1 MKQEII
7 AGSILCILGLSLVL
21 IPPEK
26 LWIITEKWKTKDGS
40 LPSRGYAVV
49 MRVLGVVF
57 ALTGG
62 MLIKMAV
69 KGL

>member
-7 AGSILCILGLSLVL
+7 AGIILCILGLSLVL
-21 IPPEK
+21 IPSEK
-26 LWIITEKWKTKDGS
+26 LWVITEKWKTNDGS
-40 LPSRGYAVV
+40 QPSRGYVIV
-49 MRVLGVVF
+49 MRVLGVIF

-69 KGL
+69 K

>member
-7 AGSILCILGLSLVL
+7 AGIILCILGLSLVL
-21 IPPEK
+21 IPSEK
-26 LWIITEKWKTKDGS
+26 LWVITEKWKTKDGS
-40 LPSRGYAVV
+40 QPSRGYAIV
-49 MRVLGVVF
+49 MRVLGVIL

-69 KGL
+69 K

>member
-1 MKQEII
+1 
-7 AGSILCILGLSLVL
+7 
-21 IPPEK
+21 

-40 LPSRGYAVV
+40 QPSGGYAIV

-62 MLIKMAV
+62 VLIKMAV
-69 KGL
+69 K

>member
-26 LWIITEKWKTKDGS
+26 LWIFTEKWKTKDGS
-40 LPSRGYAVV
+40 QPSKGYAIV

-69 KGL
+69 R

>member
-1 MKQEII
+1 MQQEII
-7 AGSILCILGLSLVL
+7 AGSILCLLGLSLVL
-21 IPPEK
+21 IPSEK

-40 LPSRGYAVV
+40 QPSKGYAIV

-69 KGL
+69 R